1 LARTKVYKIY
11 IPSLEV
17 ELPGKYKTREDAE
30 KAAMGKLVKI
40 HPSGEFMQPDYE
52 VVEREE
58 PN

>member
-1 LARTKVYKIY
+1 MSRTKVYKIY

-30 KAAMGKLVKI
+30 KAAIGKSVKVR
-40 HPSGEFMQPDYE
+40 PSGEFMQPDYE

-58 PN
+58 RN